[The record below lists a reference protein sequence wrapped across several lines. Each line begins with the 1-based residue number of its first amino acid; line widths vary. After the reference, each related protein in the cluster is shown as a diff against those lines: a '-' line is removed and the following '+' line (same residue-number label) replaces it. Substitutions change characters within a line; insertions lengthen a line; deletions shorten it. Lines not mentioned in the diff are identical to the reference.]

1 MFIFIKIFKLAAISL
16 LILSFFSC
24 MNKKDHFQTETEEV
38 QISYKD
44 KFEFLNE
51 DSYLFIFV
59 DKETSLADDYEP
71 QDLVRLKNGHLLRK
85 AAAASLEEMSAAAA
99 DEGLNLVVSSAYRSY
114 KYQVEVYARHVKNM
128 GQAAADRVSA
138 RPGHSQHQ
146 LGLVVDF
153 GSITNEFA
161 RTREGIWIYNN
172 ASRFGWSIS
181 YPQGYEELTGYS
193 WESWHYRYVGK
204 ELAQFI
210 DTYFDGIQHNAL
222 KFLHE
227 VQENSAIVTDKDFIH
242 ALQNARINK

>member
-1 MFIFIKIFKLAAISL
+1 MSVFIKVFRYIAVGLFVVLF
-16 LILSFFSC
+16 LSC
-24 MNKKDHFQTETEEV
+24 VNKKEHIQPEIEEI

-44 KFEFLNE
+44 QFTFLKG
-51 DSYLFIFV
+51 DPYLFIFV
-59 DKETSLADDYEP
+59 DKETQLASDYEP
-71 QDLVRLKNGHLLRK
+71 QDLVKLKSGHLLRK

-99 DEGLNLVVSSAYRSY
+99 AEGLNLIVSSAYRSY
-114 KYQVEVYARHVKNM
+114 NYQVEVYARHVKNM

-146 LGLVVDF
+146 LGLVIDF

-161 RTREGIWIYNN
+161 NTREGIWMYNN

-204 ELAQFI
+204 ELAEFI
-210 DTYFDGIQHNAL
+210 DTYFDGIQHNAF

-227 VQENSAIVTDKDFIH
+227 VQGNSAIVTDKDFIH
-242 ALQNARINK
+242 ALQSGIIKK